1 MPSPVHDFFVA
12 SIAGE
17 ISKQLQTIIDE
28 GGPASEVAALIT
40 NGGSSRILLRAD
52 NSEDKQ
58 SAASNIRLQRQ
69 PDAQFQHCSA
79 AYPGVVLEVSYSRK
93 GKLENLAWEY
103 IMKSNGNI
111 KAVIGIN
118 VKYDGKEST
127 VSLWRPSYLHEEGE
141 ECDILEVDQVIKS
154 EVRGHL
160 SNWKNYR

>member
-93 GKLENLAWEY
+93 GKLEKLAWEY